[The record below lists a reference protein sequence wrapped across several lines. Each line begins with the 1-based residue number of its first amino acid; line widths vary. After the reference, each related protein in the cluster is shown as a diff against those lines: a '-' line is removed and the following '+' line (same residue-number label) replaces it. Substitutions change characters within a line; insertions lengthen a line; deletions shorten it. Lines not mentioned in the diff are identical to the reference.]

1 MNDYRKIEPM
11 QQTRHEL
18 CLHNKELL
26 AVYLAYNS
34 TSVTKILLII
44 RNTLLKHYNYN
55 QSRFD

>member
-18 CLHNKELL
+18 CSHNKELL
-26 AVYLAYNS
+26 TLYLAYSS
-34 TSVTKILLII
+34 TSVTKNLLII

-55 QSRFD
+55 QST